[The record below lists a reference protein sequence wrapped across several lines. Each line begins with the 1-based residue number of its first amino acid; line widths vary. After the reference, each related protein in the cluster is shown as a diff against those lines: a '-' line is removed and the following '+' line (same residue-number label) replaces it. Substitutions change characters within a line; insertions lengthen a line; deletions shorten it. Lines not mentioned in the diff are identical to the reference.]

1 MAGNLANAVSKF
13 HSNIMVLKACLTSL
27 LGEKYSSTFLPQV
40 PTEQGWDQEKT
51 IAKLLRK
58 AGFKGKLEEVKESLK
73 CEIYESTKES
83 VNYLDYLNFVNEHEN
98 VFEEAESSSEDEA
111 IPDEIPK
118 KDDQKAEA

>member
-1 MAGNLANAVSKF
+1 
-13 HSNIMVLKACLTSL
+13 MVLKACLTSL